1 MKILKWIIV
10 LPFIAL
16 VLYILARFA
25 FCRENYFT
33 VKTATPMVEKI
44 ADYIVV
50 NGVPESL
57 DKIPDLPNELDECK
71 KNISYEKE
79 VDLDNIKVNSK
90 EKSDFSI
97 IEEKCNF
104 FYKGKKYKVWFWF
117 AKHYTYLDRTHGKLD
132 IRSNK
137 TSVGTSFE
145 VDEKNTLKHDI
156 SGSSFDN
163 RFGFCRQFRQ

>member
-57 DKIPDLPNELDECK
+57 DKIPDLPNELKDCK
-71 KNISYEKE
+71 RKIVYWQGHDIVNT
-79 VDLDNIKVNSK
+79 IKQA
-90 EKSDFSI
+90 EW
-97 IEEKCNF
+97 IEIKEKCNF
-104 FYKGKKYKVWFWF
+104 YSMAKIFNVNLRLTKFVNKGF
-117 AKHYTYLDRTHGKLD
+117 DDGKID
-132 IRSNK
+132 ISADK
-137 TSVGTSFE
+137 TRVGIVFE
-145 VDEKNTLKHDI
+145 IVDEKFVHDNA
-156 SGSSFDN
+156 GSSFDN